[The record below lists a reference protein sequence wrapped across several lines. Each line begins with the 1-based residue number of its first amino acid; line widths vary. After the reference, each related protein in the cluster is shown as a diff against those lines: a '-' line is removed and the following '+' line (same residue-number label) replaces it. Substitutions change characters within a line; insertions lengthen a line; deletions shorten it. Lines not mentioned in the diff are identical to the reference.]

1 MTDIVLSGEEF
12 DELVDNGMDTT
23 AFIDWPAFE
32 ELDPRYKQTRRISVD
47 VPLSLQL
54 RLDAAAERR
63 GVTRQSLIK
72 MWLTDCL
79 DADDDRRAKIEVER
93 ARARVRMQSMA
104 KRTAWPQRDDAE
116 EQA

>member
-1 MTDIVLSGEEF
+1 
-12 DELVDNGMDTT
+12 
-23 AFIDWPAFE
+23 
-32 ELDPRYKQTRRISVD
+32 
-47 VPLSLQL
+47 
-54 RLDAAAERR
+54 
-63 GVTRQSLIK
+63 

-104 KRTAWPQRDDAE
+104 KRTVGPQRDDAE